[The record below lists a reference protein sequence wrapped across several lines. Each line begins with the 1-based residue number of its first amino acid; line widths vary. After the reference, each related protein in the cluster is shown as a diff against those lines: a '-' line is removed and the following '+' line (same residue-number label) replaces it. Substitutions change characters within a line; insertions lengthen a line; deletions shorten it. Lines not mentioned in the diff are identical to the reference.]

1 MERGFCVNGWR
12 DDMASVAYLVPMV
25 ELQVTV
31 VFDQC
36 LSFTGLRVFVFL
48 FFLAPERTLLM
59 SCI

>member
-36 LSFTGLRVFVFL
+36 LSFTGLRVFVFF
-48 FFLAPERTLLM
+48 FFLAPERT
-59 SCI
+59 